1 MQDHVSQ
8 IRDNVQQFGLTCTL
22 VEILRGNGRK
32 RSVVIGSSRRYFCYL
47 LEKENFNT
55 DYCNKANLK
64 LSKISQAKFETT
76 SSNLTANTLWGNY

>member
-22 VEILRGNGRK
+22 DEILRENRGRPNP
-32 RSVVIGSSRRYFCYL
+32 RRRRRVLVGSSRGGTRKK
-47 LEKENFNT
+47 KENSDT

-64 LSKISQAKFETT
+64 LSKIR
-76 SSNLTANTLWGNY
+76 